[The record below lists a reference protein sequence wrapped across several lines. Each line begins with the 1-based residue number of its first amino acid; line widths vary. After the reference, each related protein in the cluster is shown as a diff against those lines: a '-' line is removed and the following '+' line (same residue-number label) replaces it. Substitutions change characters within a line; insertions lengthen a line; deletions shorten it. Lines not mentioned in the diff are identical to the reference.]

1 MTARGADACT
11 TPSLPEDRLA
21 MSIGHSQRSAPVEG
35 SMRPG
40 ATLWFVG
47 GAALALG
54 LLVYW
59 TERHPTGSV
68 HSAAGCRA
76 SCTRWRSACSPL
88 RCSHPARIELG
99 ACAFWFAVNL
109 LFEAGQHPQVREPL
123 AETRGAPS
131 APARSAPAREL
142 LPARHLRCR
151 RRRRGSARCG
161 RGALPSESAPPV
173 HGNTIMRPHRSL

>member
-1 MTARGADACT
+1 MHDTFPA
-11 TPSLPEDRLA
+11 EDRLA

-40 ATLWFVG
+40 ATLWLVG

-59 TERHPTGSV
+59 TERPAPHWLGSLGGWLPSFV
-68 HSAAGCRA
+68 HTLAFSLFTAALLAPRRG
-76 SCTRWRSACSPL
+76 S
-88 RCSHPARIELG
+88 ELG

-123 AETRGAPS
+123 AETLRRALGTGPAARPLENYFLRGTFDAGDVAAAALCAVAAALLLSRLRQARQYHHAPS
-131 APARSAPAREL
+131 P
-142 LPARHLRCR
+142 LPL
-151 RRRRGSARCG
+151 
-161 RGALPSESAPPV
+161 
-173 HGNTIMRPHRSL
+173 